1 MRGGMESPVK
11 RDVRLRCPLF
21 LFDRETAGELEP
33 LLEALLRDLRGSG
46 YVPLSLREL
55 FRCRRGLR
63 PWPPRPC
70 VILFRDLPFAALQR
84 VLSLLERWETPAGLF
99 CSAPYGVEETEALC
113 SSRWLQVY
121 GDAHGADAM
130 PPELRGF
137 HVAAFCERIDPCAE
151 AFLREKRIWMAVTPA
166 ENASPRTGRV
176 PGGVDLLYA
185 LSVRRGNRLPE
196 LLARWHQALTA
207 REETPEI
214 GMRLEESKP
223 RSVTVILPI
232 SDRVSVAD
240 LPLAAYLSVLGDAPD
255 VDWETA
261 YDPSDGSYRLF
272 PSLKA
277 LEEQPMAE
285 AVPEAFLRALEEGS
299 YLLLRPRDG
308 SAGGL
313 LLFGYD
319 GEREVFLGKI
329 ARFGRLERA
338 DLRFSAPEIPW
349 GAFTAV
355 RLTPR
360 RTKDPASRGEA
371 MLRTQDTRQG
381 EGTAVAF
388 ANRVFG
394 GVSVSAESLRAFLA
408 ERMLCASRFLA
419 LCGRENL
426 YAEPAE
432 RYLAL
437 LEREGSPLLLALQGK
452 ETPAEDDLSWLGV
465 LLQRL
470 LNAERGCRQGL
481 AEELERMRALR
492 AFQREKPAK

>member
-1 MRGGMESPVK
+1 MRYGMDPLMK
-11 RDVRLRCPLF
+11 GDVRLRCPLF
-21 LFDRETAGELEP
+21 LFDRETAREMEN
-33 LLEALLRDLRGSG
+33 LLEALLRDLRGGG

-70 VILFRDLPFAALQR
+70 AILFRDLPFAALQR

-99 CSAPYGVEETEALC
+99 CSAPYGAEETEALR

-130 PPELRGF
+130 PVLRGS
-137 HVAAFCERIDPCAE
+137 HIAAFCERIDPCSE

-166 ENASPRTGRV
+166 ENASLHTGRV

-185 LSVRRGNRLPE
+185 LPVRGGNRLPE
-196 LLARWHQALTA
+196 LLARWHRALTA
-207 REETPEI
+207 QERTQES
-214 GMRLEESKP
+214 GVRLEEPKP

-232 SDRVSVAD
+232 FDRVPVAD
-240 LPLAAYLSVLGDAPD
+240 LPLAAYLSVLGDAPG

-261 YDPSDGSYRLF
+261 YDPSDGSYRLY
-272 PSLKA
+272 PSRKA

-285 AVPEAFLRALEEGS
+285 ATPEAFLRALEEGS
-299 YLLLRPRDG
+299 YLLLRPRDV
-308 SAGGL
+308 SAGGS

-329 ARFGRLERA
+329 ARPDGFERA

-349 GAFTAV
+349 NAFTAV

-360 RTKDPASRGEA
+360 LPEGSLSPGEA
-371 MLRTQDTRQG
+371 GGRA
-381 EGTAVAF
+381 AVAF
-388 ANRVFG
+388 ANRVSC
-394 GVSVSAESLRAFLA
+394 GVSVPAESLRAFLV

-419 LCGRENL
+419 LCGQENL

-437 LEREGSPLLLALQGK
+437 LEREGKFLLSALQGQDV
-452 ETPAEDDLSWLGV
+452 PAGLGA

-470 LNAERGCRQGL
+470 LNAERSCRQGL
-481 AEELERMRALR
+481 AEELEHMQALR
-492 AFQREKPAK
+492 AFRRERREKPAK